1 MNKNFNFSTECLDLQ
16 SANTPRKQV
25 NNEDE
30 TDIEDLEVIC
40 TLEEEDEEE
49 LLCLSKSGIEKI
61 HCYDYEKRQRE
72 RFEMLDDHTN
82 EIIKKSNLTSPQS
95 GRLPTATP
103 ASAMSSAISTAPVSP
118 TSSPPHPDSFLLCDI
133 IPTFGGHQLST
144 CQTLPIELIRVWSV
158 QLIKAIMNL
167 HSLGINTLDLNP
179 DNLLL
184 NENGQLNLTYQFQW
198 VSIGNFFKFTS

>member
-95 GRLPTATP
+95 GRLPIHTVRK
-103 ASAMSSAISTAPVSP
+103 SHIMSKNSI
-118 TSSPPHPDSFLLCDI
+118 FRK
-133 IPTFGGHQLST
+133 
-144 CQTLPIELIRVWSV
+144 IEKTV
-158 QLIKAIMNL
+158 NL
-167 HSLGINTLDLNP
+167 
-179 DNLLL
+179 
-184 NENGQLNLTYQFQW
+184 
-198 VSIGNFFKFTS
+198 NFETKYL

>member
-40 TLEEEDEEE
+40 TLEEEEEEE

-82 EIIKKSNLTSPQS
+82 EIIKKSNQS
-95 GRLPTATP
+95 GRLPT
-103 ASAMSSAISTAPVSP
+103 P
-118 TSSPPHPDSFLLCDI
+118 TSHTVRNFHFL
-133 IPTFGGHQLST
+133 F
-144 CQTLPIELIRVWSV
+144 
-158 QLIKAIMNL
+158 K
-167 HSLGINTLDLNP
+167 
-179 DNLLL
+179 
-184 NENGQLNLTYQFQW
+184 NLTPYSTQHFSTKLQYYP
-198 VSIGNFFKFTS
+198 K